1 MDAGLSL
8 ADCLSLQRL
17 RLNFGVYDVTSMLKT
32 LPSPPTLM
40 SLRLIFYITFSHFD
54 SLTWFNLRCAIEDV
68 MVGRRD
74 LRIQLYTLCH
84 EDDIV
89 RGHVDIVNGV
99 ISTFIPYPG
108 RIRIDIYGFVDGK
121 IGPCSQFVSY

>member
-8 ADCLSLQRL
+8 ADCLSLRRL

-40 SLRLIFYITFSHFD
+40 SLRLIFYITFSRFD
-54 SLTWFNLRCAIEDV
+54 VLTWFNLRCAIEDV

-74 LRIQLYTLCH
+74 LRIQLYTLFH

-89 RGHVDIVNGV
+89 RGYVDIVNGV

-108 RIRIDIYGFVDGK
+108 HIQIDIYGFVDGK